1 MLKGLKDCW
10 TSRLVGF
17 CAVFQGLFAS
27 AIAQNDIGL
36 TASNRVNAV
45 KGQPATLSASYVSSR
60 RLVTLMWGKVDG
72 EPGGKETTVYMY
84 SPGLGLQ
91 YALGPLEGRAE
102 LVGKASLKIRE
113 IELSD
118 EGAYSVSV
126 VLDKLGEERKYVH
139 LNVMVPPRVT
149 VGPANPYVVEW
160 SQNVTLSCTTK
171 DAKPPIKALYWEKDG
186 ERIQPPNRDSGKY
199 VNGNMNAP
207 FLLVRNVSKE
217 EAGNYACVVDH
228 VTGKHRS
235 ALTLKVL
242 YPAII
247 TNITKQVATDVIS
260 LHCFADGNPKPEIMW
275 TKAGSFIPLDS
286 KHFPDDGMATHVLAN
301 VRANDS
307 GVYICTARNGYGV
320 AESRS
325 LRIIVADE
333 VQSPWKKT
341 PQIAIIAGVSA
352 AAAWVI
358 VCTVLV
364 ACSVHRR
371 MKRNTA
377 TVPRYALQ
385 LSYLEGKRKGA
396 NEHGRKYA
404 RVLYDYDPKDDDEL
418 QLRSNDIIDI
428 IRGDNEGWWFGYLN
442 GRCGLFP
449 SNYVELITV
458 TEREALRLGV
468 PENGI
473 TGRNT
478 DIRASLQDRA
488 MKEYYRS
495 LPRCPKE
502 RIHAG
507 SADQTH
513 VNGAREYESPRRTGI
528 SKC

>member
-1 MLKGLKDCW
+1 MTDA
-10 TSRLVGF
+10 TSMVSRRLLLV
-17 CAVFQGLFAS
+17 
-27 AIAQNDIGL
+27 
-36 TASNRVNAV
+36 
-45 KGQPATLSASYVSSR
+45 ATLSLLHPCPAV
-60 RLVTLMWGKVDG
+60 K
-72 EPGGKETTVYMY
+72 
-84 SPGLGLQ
+84 
-91 YALGPLEGRAE
+91 
-102 LVGKASLKIRE
+102 
-113 IELSD
+113 
-118 EGAYSVSV
+118 
-126 VLDKLGEERKYVH
+126 
-139 LNVMVPPRVT
+139 VPPRVT